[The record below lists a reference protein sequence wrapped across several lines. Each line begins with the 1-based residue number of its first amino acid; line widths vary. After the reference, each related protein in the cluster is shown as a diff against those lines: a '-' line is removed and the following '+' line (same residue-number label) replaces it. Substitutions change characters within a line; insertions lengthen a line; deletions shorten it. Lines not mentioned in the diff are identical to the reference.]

1 MIQDRLAHLIQQR
14 DYLLDISRALT
25 SQLSLTE
32 VLRRILES
40 ATDMLGGQ
48 AGLIA
53 LADEGDETFT
63 VRASYGIPATVLHLF
78 ALLLADIPRTDPESF
93 VIPELNNKM
102 RLVGRAAGMGLH
114 QVVALPMAVGSEL
127 VGVVYIFRARGG
139 NFTTNEVRLL
149 QSFADQAAIAVHNA
163 RLYEQVAAER
173 RRLDAILR
181 HSADGIMILRPNLMV
196 ESINL
201 ALARMTGRRVDDARG
216 EHHDRLIRWAR
227 LETETDLQAAIEG
240 GWPSD
245 EQSILYVEGD
255 LIHASDSTISVG
267 ITYAPL
273 FDGSGELRNIVGNV
287 RDITKFR
294 EAEEA
299 KSTFISVI
307 SHELKT
313 PVSVIKGYAS
323 TLNREDANWDQATLA
338 RGLSVI
344 DEETDKLSE
353 LIDNLL
359 DVSRLQIGT
368 FKLDFGRVDLAEMA
382 QTYAEKFRLQ
392 TTEHTIVVDFPAD
405 FPVVEGD
412 KRRIG
417 QVLSNLLSNA
427 IKYSPDGGTITL
439 SGQAVPG
446 GVRVSVSDEGIGLP
460 LAQQE
465 YIFDRFYRADNALTR
480 ETQGAGLGLYIARSI
495 VEAHGGHI
503 WVESDPGGGTT
514 FHFELPLSQKQTAW

>member
-1 MIQDRLAHLIQQR
+1 MIQDRLAYLIQQR

-40 ATDMLGGQ
+40 ATEMLGGQ

-53 LADEGDETFT
+53 LADEGDETYT
-63 VRASYGIPATVLHLF
+63 VRASYGIPTTVLHLF
-78 ALLLADIPRTDPESF
+78 APLLADIPRSDPESF
-93 VIPELNNKM
+93 VVPELNRKM
-102 RLVGRAAGMGLH
+102 HLVGRAAGMGLH
-114 QVVALPMAVGSEL
+114 QVVALPMAVGREL
-127 VGVVYIFRARGG
+127 VGVVYIFRAYGRR
-139 NFTTNEVRLL
+139 FAQNEVRLL

-163 RLYEQVAAER
+163 RLYEQVTAER

-181 HSADGIMILRPNLMV
+181 HSADGIMILYPNLVV

-216 EHHDRLIRWAR
+216 IHHDRLIGWAR
-227 LETETDLQAAIEG
+227 LETEIDLQQAVQG
-240 GWPSD
+240 GWPAD

-255 LIHASDSTISVG
+255 LMHTSDSTLSVG

-273 FDGSGELRNIVGNV
+273 FDSDGKLRNIVGNV

-323 TLNREDANWDQATLA
+323 TLNREDANWDQATLS
-338 RGLSVI
+338 RGLAVI

-368 FKLDFGRVDLAEMA
+368 FKLEIGRVDLVEMA
-382 QTYAEKFRLQ
+382 RKYAEKFRPQ
-392 TTEHTIVVDFPAD
+392 TTAHDIVVDFPDD
-405 FPVVEGD
+405 FPVIQGD
-412 KRRIG
+412 ERRLG

-439 SGQAVPG
+439 TGQAIPD

-460 LAQQE
+460 FAQQGL
-465 YIFDRFYRADNALTR
+465 IFDRFYRVDNALTR
-480 ETQGAGLGLYIARSI
+480 ETQGAGLGLYIVRSI
-495 VEAHGGHI
+495 VGAHGGHI
-503 WVESDPGGGTT
+503 WVESEPGEGTT
-514 FHFELPLSQKQTAW
+514 FHFELPLSRN